1 MKAWALRFF
10 LSRAGGIITPI
21 VATIVSAAVVR
32 VADFDATLAGSID
45 QAAVVAFLVAAIMS
59 LINAWTN
66 AANVPR
72 IKRIQALVNV
82 PQDGYAGP
90 VTWTE
95 VRRAVVANDPD
106 K

>member
-10 LSRAGGIITPI
+10 LSRLGGILTPI
-21 VATIVSAAVVR
+21 LATIVSAAVVR
-32 VADFDATLAGSID
+32 VADFDAGLAGSID

-59 LINAWTN
+59 AINAWTN
-66 AANVPR
+66 ASTVPQV
-72 IKRIQALVNV
+72 KRIQALVNTV
-82 PQDGYAGP
+82 QDGYAGP